1 MSLPLNSALE
11 ALPLSGIRRFTA
23 LAKQTPGCILLTLGE
38 PEFDTPQTIRQAAI
52 QSLQQGDT
60 HYPPNNGK
68 PQLLNA
74 LSQFAKTEGLC
85 YDPEEIVVTVGA
97 TGALFSTLAAILEPG
112 DEVLVPTP
120 AFGLY
125 ESIIGLCRGVYRPV
139 DTSGNGFQLTSQQ
152 LEQAVSPRTK
162 AIILTSPGNPTGCVY
177 NGQSL
182 EAVAQLARRTGL
194 YVICDDVYTQLV
206 YTSQMQRFAVAY
218 PDLRSQVVVVNS
230 FSKPYAMTGWRAGWL
245 MAHRPL
251 KEQIQKVHQYS
262 AVSVNSFI
270 QDACVQALATDV
282 SQMVQIYKARRD
294 YVCTRLEEMNLPA
307 FRPEGAF
314 YAFPSVAHLGL
325 DAETFCTRLIQE
337 GGVALVP
344 GTCFGTPG
352 HVRLS
357 YCCGQEQLEEGLNR
371 LQAFVSKLNQG

>member
-1 MSLPLNSALE
+1 MISEKMKGMVKGSSAIRAMFEEGKKMAALYGAENVYDFSLGNPNIPAPESVNKAICEILSQEDPVEVHGYMNNSGYEDVREAVAASLN
-11 ALPLSGIRRFTA
+11 RRFGTSF
-23 LAKQTPGCILLTLGE
+23 TGE
-38 PEFDTPQTIRQAAI
+38 AI
-52 QSLQQGDT
+52 
-60 HYPPNNGK
+60 
-68 PQLLNA
+68 
-74 LSQFAKTEGLC
+74 
-85 YDPEEIVVTVGA
+85 VMTVGA
-97 TGALFSTLAAILEPG
+97 AGGLNVMFKTLLNPG

-177 NGQSL
+177 NAQSL

-314 YAFPSVAHLGL
+314 YTFPSVAHLGL
-325 DAETFCTRLIQE
+325 DAETFCTTRRRPRT
-337 GGVALVP
+337 V
-344 GTCFGTPG
+344 
-352 HVRLS
+352 
-357 YCCGQEQLEEGLNR
+357 
-371 LQAFVSKLNQG
+371 